1 MKYPKVFNSMFK
13 LKSKGEQDLKNS
25 ISTVKHIRESKQKEE
40 EKNRHFSNKTLLN
53 ILFEQKTQMEK
64 QIDILLENIYQG
76 AKEEE
81 CLLLFTTQFL
91 ILFIKVFVK
100 LLILMNRLILV

>member
-1 MKYPKVFNSMFK
+1 MFK

-40 EKNRHFSNKTLLN
+40 EKDRHFSNKTLLN

-64 QIDILLENIYQG
+64 QIDILLE
-76 AKEEE
+76 
-81 CLLLFTTQFL
+81 T
-91 ILFIKVFVK
+91 FIKAQKKKKNVCCF
-100 LLILMNRLILV
+100 LQPNFWFFS